1 MLIHMS
7 PPDYQRRVFDMV
19 CEQHESDM
27 TAKTAKESGLEEHVA
42 PSVVQMA
49 A

>member
-1 MLIHMS
+1 MLIHIS
-7 PPDYQRRVFDMV
+7 PSDYQKRVFDMV
-19 CEQHESDM
+19 CEQHELDR
-27 TAKTAKESGLEEHVA
+27 TAKTAKESGLEEHVS